1 MITVKDITRIFTIGD
16 NTLTALKKIS
26 FSVPGGQFL
35 AITGMSGSGK
45 STLLYQLS
53 LLDTPNQGVVTIDNI
68 DTTKLTGEEKISF
81 RLKNLG
87 YIFQDYAILP
97 MLTAKENVMM
107 PLLMQGVGEGLA
119 QKRAIDALM
128 KVDLQDRLDNLPS
141 QLSGGQQQRVSIARA
156 IVHNPKILFADEPT
170 ANLDSES
177 SEKVLDIF
185 LDLHRQGQT
194 IIMVTHES
202 EYAKLAQRNIELRD
216 GTIINEIFKKSNKKN
231 PLSNK
236 LSAPL

>member
-1 MITVKDITRIFTIGD
+1 M
-16 NTLTALKKIS
+16 N
-26 FSVPGGQFL
+26 
-35 AITGMSGSGK
+35 
-45 STLLYQLS
+45 
-53 LLDTPNQGVVTIDNI
+53 
-68 DTTKLTGEEKISF
+68 EEKISF

-107 PLLMQGVGEGLA
+107 PLLMHGIDEGVA

-202 EYAKLAQRNIELRD
+202 EYAKLAQRNIELKD
-216 GTIINEIFKKSNKKN
+216 GIIINEIVKKTLSKKATPVKKVLN
-231 PLSNK
+231 ISK
-236 LSAPL
+236 K

>member
-1 MITVKDITRIFTIGD
+1 MIKVNNLKKIFTIGD
-16 NTLTALKKIS
+16 NTLIALNNIS
-26 FSVPGGQFL
+26 FSVPSGQFL

-53 LLDTPNQGVVTIDNI
+53 LLDRPNEGTILIEDI
-68 DTTKLTGEEKISF
+68 DTSLLTSDERISF

-107 PLLMQGVGEGLA
+107 PLLMQGIDEGIAEKKAEESLS
-119 QKRAIDALM
+119 

-170 ANLDSES
+170 ANLDTES
-177 SEKVLDIF
+177 SETVLNIF
-185 LDLHRQGQT
+185 QNLHKQGQT
-194 IIMVTHES
+194 IIMVTHEP
-202 EYAKLAQRNIELRD
+202 EYAKLAQRIIELKD
-216 GTIINEIFKKSNKKN
+216 GSIIKETILKN
-231 PLSNK
+231 T
-236 LSAPL
+236 